1 MQCNT
6 KTYKRNKQLS
16 DLMNVTPVM
25 VSKLHWYKWW
35 CWQSSWSFQLQKNNR
50 RFGFLSVLG
59 VLFFLRFL
67 ACFCGRLLGF
77 CGRFAGFC
85 GRFSE
90 FPDLRDFAGVC
101 VQNKANTQNYQKFL
115 VVGSS
120 RLAKTCWKSG
130 QNWCQNICHV
140 IVHAKLLGYFGFTYG
155 TSAVPLKDAAKGHI
169 QSHRKPFVWLPGQHA
184 HLMNVV
190 QIMNITP
197 TWPYQVT
204 IQGINLHTSLQKS
217 CCFVLRWLFHIFWK
231 RFLAAHIV
239 RVLR

>member
-16 DLMNVTPVM
+16 DSMNVTPVM

-35 CWQSSWSFQLQKNNR
+35 CWQSWPKLVGNLDKIDAKIYAMSSSMQSF
-50 RFGFLSVLG
+50 
-59 VLFFLRFL
+59 
-67 ACFCGRLLGF
+67 
-77 CGRFAGFC
+77 
-85 GRFSE
+85 
-90 FPDLRDFAGVC
+90 
-101 VQNKANTQNYQKFL
+101 
-115 VVGSS
+115 
-120 RLAKTCWKSG
+120 W
-130 QNWCQNICHV
+130 V
-140 IVHAKLLGYFGFTYG
+140 ILCYFGFTYG
-155 TSAVPLKDAAKGHI
+155 TSAVPLKDAAKEHI

-190 QIMNITP
+190 QIINITP

-217 CCFVLRWLFHIFWK
+217 CCSVLWWLFHIFWK

-239 RVLR
+239 RVLQ